1 MTCTTPPF
9 RAAVRLNSGVRSC
22 QCKFSREK
30 RLSLASRSCSAP
42 LRSRFTHNS
51 PPSARITRGAP
62 DFIRRRPSRFSCCH
76 AVLRGSHAGAR
87 GNKPCRVYLR
97 ACVRFDGVKA
107 GSQQKRPAGHD
118 LTIRSSRV
126 RFAASS
132 RCGKLVHLAVAAPLP
147 GLAQALDRARRR
159 VRSTS
164 VRLSRRAAFPRLAQ
178 TFDPRHKLR
187 AGKNAGTPFLG
198 SAFQSEIIGNSWPG
212 RSQAQIVG
220 STLGSGHRC
229 WLRATA
235 GTGLTIRSSRHRFA
249 ASCKVLA
256 IKPDTPPQSGAS

>member
-1 MTCTTPPF
+1 MSHYLLAFPHETLQP
-9 RAAVRLNSGVRSC
+9 ARLVNHRLRRHRHQKSRMSNNSF
-22 QCKFSREK
+22 KPK
-30 RLSLASRSCSAP
+30 P
-42 LRSRFTHNS
+42 LRSSKGMAER
-51 PPSARITRGAP
+51 A
-62 DFIRRRPSRFSCCH
+62 CH
-76 AVLRGSHAGAR
+76 AFASTT
-87 GNKPCRVYLR
+87 
-97 ACVRFDGVKA
+97 RFG
-107 GSQQKRPAGHD
+107 
-118 LTIRSSRV
+118 LT
-126 RFAASS
+126 
-132 RCGKLVHLAVAAPLP
+132 
-147 GLAQALDRARRR
+147 QALDRARRR
-159 VRSTS
+159 VRATS
-164 VRLSRRAAFPRLAQ
+164 VRPSRRAAFPRLAQ

-212 RSQAQIVG
+212 SSQAQIVG